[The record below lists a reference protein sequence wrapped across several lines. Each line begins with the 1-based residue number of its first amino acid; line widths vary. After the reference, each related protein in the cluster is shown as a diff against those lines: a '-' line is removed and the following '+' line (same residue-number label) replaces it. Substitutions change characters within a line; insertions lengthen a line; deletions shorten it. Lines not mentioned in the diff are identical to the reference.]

1 MTKPLRRTKKSM
13 QICIRLPIEIY
24 KGLEKRDTAVSAL
37 IIESLAR
44 DQRIMDLVNER
55 TQPNDPRT

>member
-1 MTKPLRRTKKSM
+1 M